1 MGNEWLEF
9 GNCLIAK
16 TTLKGPTASLHMGG
30 VQVSSSN
37 NCRAAIARTTLAKN
51 LRAQPLP
58 AKILE
63 MGLLGMAAN
72 VPLCSWR
79 EHTSMFLKE
88 CLASGTYQFHS
99 QQCSGRESHLDA
111 KISHGLYYSRIRP
124 GPGGSRA
131 EIYRLSAVAE
141 R

>member
-1 MGNEWLEF
+1 MGQQPEKMVLQPPSTWVEF
-9 GNCLIAK
+9 KCLPAIVA
-16 TTLKGPTASLHMGG
+16 
-30 VQVSSSN
+30 V
-37 NCRAAIARTTLAKN
+37 RAAIARTTLAKN

-131 EIYRLSAVAE
+131 ELYRLSAVAE